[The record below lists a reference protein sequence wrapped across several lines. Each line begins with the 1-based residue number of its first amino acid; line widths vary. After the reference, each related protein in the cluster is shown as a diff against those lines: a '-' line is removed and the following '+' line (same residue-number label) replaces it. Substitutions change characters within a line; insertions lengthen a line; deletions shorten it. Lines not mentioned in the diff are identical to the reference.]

1 MAYHSSPDLFN
12 GKPMNQQVTAMGP
25 VLAIP
30 IGAEV
35 LLEMGVRVSSYRM
48 LHAFNFGWEMEVPPI
63 STQYYPG
70 KVSVC
75 RAVQWNLLI
84 RTLSGPAV
92 ELSFVE
98 RLSSFRGDFL

>member
-48 LHAFNFGWEMEVPPI
+48 LHILILGINKVPPI

-70 KVSVC
+70 KVSVGH

-84 RTLSGPAV
+84 RTFSGPAV